1 MGSLDTEL
9 INRSL
14 ILANI
19 LAMAG
24 VISMRPVKRL
34 FDIAL
39 SFILATCLLYNP
51 LFKPLFH
58 DNLLPSIVNYAGTA
72 PIFKKYVWKQPVP
85 GSKYFFQSYESWLS
99 EVRDGETQ
107 DDESF
112 GADDSEAVSGSETRG
127 WTVEQIHRRA
137 KWTIK
142 SMKRYRS
149 FRESISPFVHKR
161 QTSTKGN
168 NNAVTRKKKTRK
180 ADWFRL
186 ERDILYLLIL
196 LLTLICY

>member
-1 MGSLDTEL
+1 MGSLDIEL
-9 INRSL
+9 IRRSL

-58 DNLLPSIVNYAGTA
+58 DNVLPSIVNYAGTA

-85 GSKYFFQSYESWLS
+85 GSKYFLQSYESWLF
-99 EVRDGETQ
+99 EVRENKPP

-112 GADDSEAVSGSETRG
+112 RAAEAVSGSETRG
-127 WTVEQIHRRA
+127 WTVEQLHRRA

-149 FRESISPFVHKR
+149 FRESISPFVQKR

-168 NNAVTRKKKTRK
+168 NNAETRKKNTRK

-196 LLTLICY
+196 LLSLICY